1 MDPLILAIVIL
12 VIAVGA
18 VAGWKIIAKARYKRI
33 QANDHSIAAGRDVNM
48 KQNRQSN
55 EDNLRKK

>member
-1 MDPLILAIVIL
+1 MDLFILTIFIV

-18 VAGWKIIAKARYKRI
+18 LAGWKIVANARYKRI

-48 KQNRQSN
+48 KQNHQSN